1 MFVDEVTISIQA
13 GDGGAGCSSFRR
25 EKYVPRGGPDGGD
38 GGDGGS
44 VIFEAD
50 MHLTTLTD
58 LRYQPIYRAEGG
70 KPGRGQL
77 MTGKKGRDL
86 VIQVPVGTLIRDE
99 VTRDL
104 CVDLAEHRGQYIACH
119 GGKGGRG
126 NARFKSARNRAPRQF
141 QQGQSSEQ
149 KKLFLELK
157 LLADVAVIGLPNAG
171 KSTFISKIS
180 HARPKIA
187 NYPFTTLV
195 PHLGVVKLDDFSTFV
210 AADIPGLIEGAHE
223 GKGLG
228 IRFLRHTER
237 SRLLIHLIDFSAENS
252 TDPLDNY
259 RIVQSELERFNIN
272 LSQRPQILVA
282 SKVDHLEAKEKFQEY
297 ESRLRELNPLVYAIS
312 STTGEGVSGLLWKT
326 KEMLDQ
332 LKGEEQ
338 NFTD

>member
-1 MFVDEVTISIQA
+1 
-13 GDGGAGCSSFRR
+13 
-25 EKYVPRGGPDGGD
+25 
-38 GGDGGS
+38 
-44 VIFEAD
+44 

-58 LRYQPIYRAEGG
+58 LRYQRIYRAENG

-77 MTGKKGRDL
+77 MTGKKGKDL

-99 VTRDL
+99 ATQDL
-104 CVDLAEHRGQYIACH
+104 CVDLAEHGGQYIACH

-126 NARFKSARNRAPRQF
+126 NARFKSARNRAPQQF
-141 QQGQSSEQ
+141 QKGRPSEQ

-237 SRLLIHLIDFSAENS
+237 SRLLIHLIDFSVESS

-259 RIVQSELERFNIN
+259 QIVQSELERFNVN

-282 SKVDHLEAKEKFQEY
+282 SKVDHPEAKEKFREY
-297 ESRLRELNPLVYAIS
+297 EPRLRELNPLVYAIS
-312 STTGEGVSGLLWKT
+312 STAGTGVSGLLWKT

-332 LKGEEQ
+332 LKEEEQ
-338 NFTD
+338 NSTD

>member
-44 VIFEAD
+44 IIFEAD

-58 LRYQPIYRAEGG
+58 LRYQRIYRAENG

-77 MTGKKGRDL
+77 MTGKKGKDL
-86 VIQVPVGTLIRDE
+86 IIQVPVGTLIRDE
-99 VTRDL
+99 ATRDL
-104 CVDLAEHRGQYIACH
+104 CVDLTEHGGQYVACH

-126 NARFKSARNRAPRQF
+126 NARFKSARNRAPQQF
-141 QQGQSSEQ
+141 QKGQPSEQ

-252 TDPLDNY
+252 VDPLDNY
-259 RIVQSELERFNIN
+259 RTVQSELERFNVN

-282 SKVDHLEAKEKFQEY
+282 SKVDHPEAKEKLQEY
-297 ESRLRELNPLVYAIS
+297 ESQLRELNPLVYAIS
-312 STTGEGVSGLLWKT
+312 STTGEGIPGLLWKA

-332 LKGEEQ
+332 LKEEEQ
-338 NFTD
+338 NSTD

>member
-58 LRYQPIYRAEGG
+58 LRYQRIYRAEDG

-77 MTGKKGRDL
+77 MTGKKGKDL
-86 VIQVPVGTLIRDE
+86 VIQVPVGTLVRDE
-99 VTRDL
+99 ATRDL
-104 CVDLAEHRGQYIACH
+104 CVDLTEHGGRYIACH

-126 NARFKSARNRAPRQF
+126 NARFKSSRNRAPRQF
-141 QQGQSSEQ
+141 QQGQPSEQ

-195 PHLGVVKLDDFSTFV
+195 PHLGVVQLDDFSTFV

-237 SRLLIHLIDFSAENS
+237 SRLLIHLVDFSAENS

-259 RIVQSELERFNIN
+259 RIIQSELERFNIN

-282 SKVDHLEAKEKFQEY
+282 SKVDHPEAQEKFQEY
-297 ESRLRELNPLVYAIS
+297 EPRLRELNPLVYAIA
-312 STTGEGVSGLLWKT
+312 STTGEGVPGLLWKT

-332 LKGEEQ
+332 LKKEEQ
-338 NFTD
+338 NSAD